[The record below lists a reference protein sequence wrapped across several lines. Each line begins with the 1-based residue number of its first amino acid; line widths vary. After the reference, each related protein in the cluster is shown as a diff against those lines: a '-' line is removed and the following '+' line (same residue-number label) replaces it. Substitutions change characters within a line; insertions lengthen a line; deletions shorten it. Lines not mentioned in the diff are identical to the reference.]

1 MLEVVLEI
9 IIEQIHEI
17 IMYELIVDEIFHD
30 EYEMEI
36 DLNDLNDQL
45 LLIQM
50 VMELQILMMFVHKFM
65 IHRKRIWIKM
75 VLVMFVM
82 TISMEME

>member
-1 MLEVVLEI
+1 MD
-9 IIEQIHEI
+9 
-17 IMYELIVDEIFHD
+17 ELIVDEIFHD

-50 VMELQILMMFVHKFM
+50 VTELQILMMFVHKFM
-65 IHRKRIWIKM
+65 IHRKGIWIKM
-75 VLVMFVM
+75 VSVMFVM